1 MSALSGL
8 CDASAPVFPAGDAKE
23 RPFEKLLAD
32 AGCERSAGCVRRKA
46 GRERCGCQRKRQEY
60 LALIEPEI
68 TGTYRDIASGSETLA
83 IQYEPSFE
91 PEKGLAPVLRESRAR
106 DIAAGF
112 CTAGPHREDFSIS
125 IDGRAAKVFASQGQQ
140 RSAVLSLKLAE
151 AAGAQKITGEHPV
164 MLLDDVLSELD
175 ETRQSYLLSRMEHRQ
190 TIVTACDPDLFRR
203 TSGRVYRMEG
213 GILHAL

>member
-1 MSALSGL
+1 MN
-8 CDASAPVFPAGDAKE
+8 
-23 RPFEKLLAD
+23 
-32 AGCERSAGCVRRKA
+32 
-46 GRERCGCQRKRQEY
+46 
-60 LALIEPEI
+60 
-68 TGTYRDIASGSETLA
+68 
-83 IQYEPSFE
+83 
-91 PEKGLAPVLRESRAR
+91 
-106 DIAAGF
+106 
-112 CTAGPHREDFSIS
+112 
-125 IDGRAAKVFASQGQQ
+125 RAAKVFASQGQQ

>member
-1 MSALSGL
+1 MTSSSKTMGVSPVSWERAWASDVRSGFT
-8 CDASAPVFPAGDAKE
+8 SV
-23 RPFEKLLAD
+23 
-32 AGCERSAGCVRRKA
+32 
-46 GRERCGCQRKRQEY
+46 
-60 LALIEPEI
+60 
-68 TGTYRDIASGSETLA
+68 
-83 IQYEPSFE
+83 
-91 PEKGLAPVLRESRAR
+91 
-106 DIAAGF
+106 
-112 CTAGPHREDFSIS
+112 GPHRDDLEITLGGLSARMY
-125 IDGRAAKVFASQGQQ
+125 GSQGQQ

-175 ETRQSYLLSRMEHRQ
+175 ETRQSYLLSRLEHRQ

>member
-1 MSALSGL
+1 M
-8 CDASAPVFPAGDAKE
+8 
-23 RPFEKLLAD
+23 
-32 AGCERSAGCVRRKA
+32 RSSS
-46 GRERCGCQRKRQEY
+46 
-60 LALIEPEI
+60 PEI

-125 IDGRAAKVFASQGQQ
+125 IDGRQANGFQPARGSSAALCS
-140 RSAVLSLKLAE
+140 AE
-151 AAGAQKITGEHPV
+151 AGRGAGAQKITGEHPV